1 MFFVEEVAIDLILDF
16 LRYIEQIH
24 LGLLLVFDGRAII
37 HGSYREF
44 GQYNRISFRKWE
56 KWC

>member
-44 GQYNRISFRKWE
+44 GQ
-56 KWC
+56 